1 MPWTNPGLTCANAL
15 RHRRR
20 HCDMENMG
28 STKDVRPS
36 INKRYK
42 VLMGRYTM
50 KDHEDILHI
59 LVAQILFC
67 SFSVKR

>member
-15 RHRRR
+15 RHRRC
-20 HCDMENMG
+20 HCDMG
-28 STKDVRPS
+28 KHGKHQGCKALK
-36 INKRYK
+36 KRYK
-42 VLMGRYTM
+42 VLMGCCTM

-59 LVAQILFC
+59 LAAQILFC